1 MNYDQSLLDAI
12 LRRDLTA
19 FIQKTFQT
27 VSPGQAYQPNW
38 HIQAIAWQL
47 QEVAAGR
54 VKRLLITIP
63 PRHLKSICASVAFP
77 AWMLGHDPTR
87 RVICAS
93 YSTDLATK
101 HARDCRAVMETDWYR
116 RVFPATL
123 LDPDKNAELEFATTS
138 RGSRY
143 ATSVGGTLTG
153 RGGNLIIIDDP
164 MKAQDAMSEVKRQ
177 AVKDWYSNT
186 LYSRLDNKV
195 DGAMVL
201 IMQRLHVDDLA
212 GHILETSD
220 WVHLN
225 MPAIAETPERC
236 QVGDGQ
242 FHHRRIDE
250 LIDPRR
256 ESAAVLEDLKRTLG
270 SYDFSAQYQ
279 QTPAPPGGAM
289 IKLNWFS
296 RYRQHPGYEEGDVI
310 VQSWDTAAKA
320 TEISNFSV
328 CTTWYRKKDEFYL
341 LDVFRA
347 RLDYPALKR
356 KVVELRQR
364 FDRMRMPIKV
374 LIEDKSSGT
383 QLIQE
388 LREQK
393 LVRATAVIPE
403 GDKIMRMHAQS
414 SKIEAGQV
422 HVPFEAPW
430 LQDFET
436 EMMQFPNGKF
446 DDQVDS
452 VSQFLGWVDYRRR
465 NRFSC
470 GRIVGAV

>member
-1 MNYDQSLLDAI
+1 MNCDLNVLNAI
-12 LRRDLTA
+12 LRRDLAA
-19 FIQKTFQT
+19 FVQKTFHA
-27 VSPGQAYQPNW
+27 VSPGQLYQPNW

-47 QEVAAGR
+47 QRVATGR
-54 VKRLLITIP
+54 VKRLLVTIP

-87 RVICAS
+87 RIICAS

-101 HARDCRAVMETDWYR
+101 HARDCRAVMESDWYR
-116 RVFPATL
+116 RVFPGTR
-123 LDPDKNAELEFATTS
+123 LDPEKNAELEFATTR
-138 RGSRY
+138 RGFRF

-164 MKAQDAMSEVKRQ
+164 MKAQDAMSEAKRQ
-177 AVKDWYSNT
+177 AVRDWYSNT

-195 DGAMVL
+195 DDAIVL

-212 GHILETSD
+212 GHILDTSD

-225 MPAIAETPERC
+225 MPAIAEAPQRYR
-236 QVGDGQ
+236 VGDDQ
-242 FHHRRIDE
+242 FYDRRIDE
-250 LIDPRR
+250 LIDPLR
-256 ESAAVLEDLKRTLG
+256 ESAAVLADLKRTLG

-289 IKLNWFS
+289 VKRAWFS
-296 RYRQHPGYEEGDVI
+296 RYPYLPGYREGDLI

-320 TEISNFSV
+320 TELSDYSV
-328 CTTWYRKKDEFYL
+328 CTTWYMKEEEFYL
-341 LDVFRA
+341 MDVFRE
-347 RLDYPALKR
+347 RLDFPMLKR
-356 KVVELRQR
+356 KVAEQYRR
-364 FDRMRMPIKV
+364 FAGMRMPVRV

-388 LREQK
+388 LRREK
-393 LVRATAVIPE
+393 SVRPTAFTPE
-403 GDKIMRMHAQS
+403 GDKVMRMHAQS
-414 SKIEAGQV
+414 SKVEAGQV
-422 HVPFEAPW
+422 YLPDKASW

-452 VSQFLGWVDYRRR
+452 VSQFLSWVDYRRR
-465 NRFSC
+465 NRIRFGTTS
-470 GRIVGAV
+470 

>member
-1 MNYDQSLLDAI
+1 MNYDRNLLDAI
-12 LRRDLTA
+12 LRRDLVA
-19 FIQKTFQT
+19 FTRKAFHV
-27 VSPGQAYQPNW
+27 VSPGAYHDNW

-54 VKRLLITIP
+54 VKRLLVTMP

-77 AWMLGHDPTR
+77 AWILGQDPTR
-87 RVICAS
+87 RIICAS

-101 HARDCRAVMETDWYR
+101 HARDCRAVMEGDWYR
-116 RVFPATL
+116 RVFPLTR
-123 LDPDKNAELEFATTS
+123 LDPDKNAELEFMTTR
-138 RGSRY
+138 RGFRY

-164 MKAQDAMSEVKRQ
+164 MKAQEAMSETKRQ
-177 AVKDWYSNT
+177 AVRDWYSNT

-195 DGAMVL
+195 DDAMVL

-212 GHILETSD
+212 GHVLDTGG

-225 MPAIAETPERC
+225 IPAIAEGAQRY
-236 QVGDGQ
+236 QIGDGQ
-242 FHHRRIDE
+242 FHDRQFGE
-250 LIDPRR
+250 VIDPRR
-256 ESAAVLEDLKRTLG
+256 ESAAVLTDLKRTLG
-270 SYDFSAQYQ
+270 TYDFSAQYQ

-296 RYRQHPGYEEGDVI
+296 RFRHPPGFRDGHMI

-320 TEISNFSV
+320 TELSDYSV
-328 CTTWYRKKDEFYL
+328 CTTWYKAEDDFYL
-341 LDVFRA
+341 LNVFRE
-347 RLDYPALKR
+347 RLDFPMLKR
-356 KVVELRQR
+356 KVVEQYNRVAG
-364 FDRMRMPIKV
+364 MRMPVKV

-388 LREQK
+388 LRREK
-393 LVRATAVIPE
+393 LVRPTAFTPE

-414 SKIEAGQV
+414 SKIEAGQI
-422 HVPFEAPW
+422 HLPFEAPW

-452 VSQFLGWVDYRRR
+452 VSQFLSWVDWRRR
-465 NRFSC
+465 NTIRY
-470 GRIVGAV
+470 GTVVGP

>member
-1 MNYDQSLLDAI
+1 MNYDRNLLDAI
-12 LRRDLTA
+12 LRRDLAA
-19 FIQKTFQT
+19 FVQKAFHV
-27 VSPGQAYQPNW
+27 VSPGPYHDNW

-63 PRHLKSICASVAFP
+63 PRHLKSICASVALP
-77 AWMLGHDPTR
+77 AWILGRDPTR
-87 RVICAS
+87 RIICAS

-101 HARDCRAVMETDWYR
+101 HARDCRAIMEADWYR
-116 RVFPATL
+116 RVFPRTR
-123 LDPDKNAELEFATTS
+123 LDPDKNAELEFMTTR
-138 RGSRY
+138 RGFRY

-164 MKAQDAMSEVKRQ
+164 MKAQEAMSETKRQ
-177 AVKDWYSNT
+177 AIRDWYSNT
-186 LYSRLDNKV
+186 LYSRLDSKV
-195 DGAMVL
+195 DDAVVL

-212 GHILETSD
+212 GHVLESGG

-225 MPAIAETPERC
+225 IPAIAETAQRY

-242 FHHRRIDE
+242 FYDRRTGE

-256 ESAAVLEDLKRTLG
+256 ESYAVLEDLKRTLG

-279 QTPAPPGGAM
+279 QAPAPPGGAM
-289 IKLNWFS
+289 VKLAWFS
-296 RYRQHPGYEEGDVI
+296 RYRQHPPYEEGHMI

-320 TEISNFSV
+320 TELSDYSV
-328 CTTWYRKKDEFYL
+328 CTTWYMAKDDFYL
-341 LDVFRA
+341 LDVFRE
-347 RLDYPALKR
+347 RLDYPMLKR
-356 KVVELRQR
+356 KVAEQYRR
-364 FDRMRMPIKV
+364 FEGMRMPV
-374 LIEDKSSGT
+374 RVVIEDKSSGT

-388 LREQK
+388 LHREK
-393 LVRATAVIPE
+393 LVRPMAFKPE
-403 GDKIMRMHAQS
+403 GDKVMRMYAQS
-414 SKIEAGQV
+414 SKIEVGQV
-422 HVPFEAPW
+422 HLPFTAPW

-452 VSQFLGWVDYRRR
+452 VSQFLSWIDYRRR
-465 NRFSC
+465 NRVWCSTTI
-470 GRIVGAV
+470 GS